1 MLIKSKNLWRRLCM
15 NLLEHYIIE
24 VQVVKEYENWIV
36 AKVLC
41 DCWGD
46 KRIVEHTATKPAWKK
61 ELEQGWFLA

>member
-1 MLIKSKNLWRRLCM
+1 M

-24 VQVVKEYENWIV
+24 VIKITDLDVFDPLIE

-46 KRIVEHTATKPAWKK
+46 KRVYTHVTTRENWEREVK
-61 ELEQGWFLA
+61 QGYFLA

>member
-1 MLIKSKNLWRRLCM
+1 M

-24 VQVVKEYENWIV
+24 VLEVKEYEHWII

-46 KRIVEHTATKPAWKK
+46 KRVVEHTATHKAWEK

>member
-1 MLIKSKNLWRRLCM
+1 M

-24 VQVVKEYENWIV
+24 VQAVKEYENWIV

-41 DCWGD
+41 DCWGN